1 MTEDASYSDFMAD
14 EQVAVSR
21 AYTGYEKLTDGAY
34 CTLWRA
40 CKDGQWVVV
49 KALQPQYRG
58 RAQYEVLLRKE
69 YDILSMFDSPYVVKV
84 YDYCDIAG
92 FGTSI
97 VMEWIDGVTL
107 KQWLQGSA
115 SPSFPT
121 LPRRSERRRVA
132 IQIVEALKYVHSLQT
147 VHRDLK
153 PSNIMLTRNG
163 CQVKLIDFGLS
174 DTDSFAIFKQ
184 PAGTHGYI
192 SPEQRDGHLT
202 DERNDI
208 YSLGVI
214 LREMHLGWQ
223 WRGIVEKA
231 LKPID
236 RRIGHVTDI
245 PRMLQHRRRAVRT
258 LIVVLSAV
266 LLIGIGFVVYNKTV
280 TPRPQFEVVA
290 RFQYSNMI
298 FESWGG
304 GLATMRTANHSE
316 TTVEVPATVAY
327 NGFEYKVDEV
337 TFHAFQGDARLQAVI
352 MPGGIHVM
360 KAAFRDC
367 PHLTDIYIK
376 GIPPLIGNAQ
386 WPTEIDKV
394 FDAAHFSTVRLH
406 VPKTCRA
413 AYAASPWNRFRMYV
427 YY

>member
-1 MTEDASYSDFMAD
+1 MADDSSYSNFVAG
-14 EQVAVSR
+14 EPVAVSHD
-21 AYTGYEKLTDGAY
+21 YTGFSKVAEGAY

-49 KALQPQYRG
+49 KALKPPYRG
-58 RAQYEVLLRKE
+58 CAQYEMLLRKE

-84 YDYCDIAG
+84 YSYGDVAG
-92 FGTSI
+92 YGSCI

-107 KQWLQGSA
+107 KEWLQGA
-115 SPSFPT
+115 GPQ
-121 LPRRSERRRVA
+121 PRRADRERVA
-132 IQIVEALKYVHSLQT
+132 SELVKAVAYVHSLQA

-153 PSNIMLTRNG
+153 PSNIMITRNG

-184 PAGTHGYI
+184 PAGTTGYI
-192 SPEQRDGHLT
+192 SPEQREGRVT

-214 LREMHLGWQ
+214 LRDMRLGWQ
-223 WRGIVEKA
+223 WHGVIGKA
-231 LKPID
+231 VKPID
-236 RRIGHVTDI
+236 KRIRRVTEI
-245 PRMLQHRRRAVRT
+245 PKMLRWRRRMLRIMT
-258 LIVVLSAV
+258 LVLVAV
-266 LLIGIGFVVYNKTV
+266 LLISTGSVAYHKMM

-304 GLATMRTANHSE
+304 GVATMRPAIQGEH
-316 TTVEVPATVAY
+316 TVEVPATVVY
-327 NGFEYKVDEV
+327 NGFKYKVDEV
-337 TFHAFQGDARLQAVI
+337 TFHAFQGDGYLQAVI
-352 MPGGIHVM
+352 MPGGIHIM
-360 KAAFRDC
+360 ENAFRDC

-376 GIPPLIGNAQ
+376 GAPPVIGNAQ
-386 WPTEIDKV
+386 WPTEIGKV
-394 FDAAHFSTVRLH
+394 FDAVHFSTVRIH

-413 AYAASPWNRFRMYV
+413 AYAASPWNRFRQYV
-427 YY
+427 YF

>member
-1 MTEDASYSDFMAD
+1 MADDSSYSIFVAD
-14 EQVAVSR
+14 KPVAVSHD
-21 AYTGYEKLTDGAY
+21 YTGFSKLADGAY

-49 KALQPQYRG
+49 KALQPPYRG
-58 RAQYEVLLRKE
+58 CAQYEMSLRKE

-84 YDYCDIAG
+84 YSYGDVAG
-92 FGTSI
+92 YGSCI

-107 KQWLQGSA
+107 KEWLHGAGPQ
-115 SPSFPT
+115 
-121 LPRRSERRRVA
+121 PRRADRERVA
-132 IQIVEALKYVHSLQT
+132 LELVKAVAYVHSLQA

-153 PSNIMLTRNG
+153 PSNIMITRNG
-163 CQVKLIDFGLS
+163 SQVKLINFGLS
-174 DTDSFAIFKQ
+174 DTDSFAILKQ
-184 PAGTHGYI
+184 PAGTKGYV
-192 SPEQRDGHLT
+192 SPEQSRGSAT

-208 YSLGVI
+208 YSLGII
-214 LREMHLGWQ
+214 LQDMQLGWL
-223 WRGIVEKA
+223 WHGVVRKA
-231 LKPID
+231 VKPID
-236 RRIGHVTDI
+236 ERIRRVTEI
-245 PRMLQHRRRAVRT
+245 PGMMRRCRRRVRMLA
-258 LIVVLSAV
+258 LVLVAIM
-266 LLIGIGFVVYNKTV
+266 LTGICLVVYNKTV

-316 TTVEVPATVAY
+316 TTVEVPATVAN
-327 NGFEYKVDEV
+327 NGFKYKVDEV

-386 WPTEIDKV
+386 WPTEIDNI
-394 FDAAHFSTVRLH
+394 FDPVHFSTICIH

-413 AYAASPWNRFRMYV
+413 AYAASPWNRFKRYV
-427 YY
+427 CY

>member
-1 MTEDASYSDFMAD
+1 MADDSSYSIFVAD
-14 EQVAVSR
+14 KPVAVSHD
-21 AYTGYEKLTDGAY
+21 YTGFSKLADGAY

-49 KALQPQYRG
+49 KALKPPYRG
-58 RAQYEVLLRKE
+58 CAQYEMSLRKE

-84 YDYCDIAG
+84 YSYGDVAG
-92 FGTSI
+92 YGSCI

-107 KQWLQGSA
+107 KEWLQGA
-115 SPSFPT
+115 GPQ
-121 LPRRSERRRVA
+121 PRRADRERVA
-132 IQIVEALKYVHSLQT
+132 QELVKAVAYVHSRQA

-153 PSNIMLTRNG
+153 PSNIMITRNG

-184 PAGTHGYI
+184 PAGTTGYI
-192 SPEQRDGHLT
+192 SPEQREGRVT

-214 LREMHLGWQ
+214 LHDMRLGWQ
-223 WRGIVEKA
+223 WHGVIDKA
-231 LKPID
+231 VKPID
-236 RRIGHVTDI
+236 KRIRRVTEI
-245 PRMLQHRRRAVRT
+245 PKMLRWRRRMLQIMT
-258 LIVVLSAV
+258 LVLVAV
-266 LLIGIGFVVYNKTV
+266 LLISTGFVAYHEVM

-304 GLATMRTANHSE
+304 GVATMRPAIQGEH
-316 TTVEVPATVAY
+316 TVEVPATVVY
-327 NGFEYKVDEV
+327 NGFKYKVDEV
-337 TFHAFQGDARLQAVI
+337 TFHAFQGNGQLQAVI
-352 MPGGIHVM
+352 MPGGIHIM
-360 KAAFRDC
+360 KDAFRDC
-367 PHLTDIYIK
+367 PHLTDLYIK
-376 GIPPLIGNAQ
+376 GAPPSIGNAQ

-394 FDAAHFSTVRLH
+394 FDAAHFSAVRIH

-413 AYAASPWNRFRMYV
+413 AYAASPWNRFKRYV
-427 YY
+427 YF

>member
-1 MTEDASYSDFMAD
+1 MADDSSYSNFVAG
-14 EQVAVSR
+14 EPVAVSHD
-21 AYTGYEKLTDGAY
+21 YTGFSKVVEGAY

-49 KALQPQYRG
+49 KALKPNYRG
-58 RAQYEVLLRKE
+58 CAQYEMLLRKE

-84 YDYCDIAG
+84 YSYGDVADYG
-92 FGTSI
+92 SSI

-107 KQWLQGSA
+107 KEWLQGA
-115 SPSFPT
+115 GPQ
-121 LPRRSERRRVA
+121 PRRADRERVA
-132 IQIVEALKYVHSLQT
+132 MELVKAVAYVHSRQA

-153 PSNIMLTRNG
+153 PSNIMITRNG

-184 PAGTHGYI
+184 PAGTTGYI
-192 SPEQRDGHLT
+192 SPEQREGRVT

-214 LREMHLGWQ
+214 LRDMRLGWQ
-223 WRGIVEKA
+223 WHGVIDKA
-231 LKPID
+231 VKPID
-236 RRIGHVTDI
+236 KRIRRVTEI
-245 PRMLQHRRRAVRT
+245 PKMLRWRRRMLRIMT
-258 LIVVLSAV
+258 LVLVAV
-266 LLIGIGFVVYNKTV
+266 LLISTGFVAYHEMM

-298 FESWGG
+298 FESWGRG
-304 GLATMRTANHSE
+304 VATMRPAIQGE
-316 TTVEVPATVAY
+316 RTVEVPATVVY
-327 NGFEYKVDEV
+327 NGFKYKVDEV
-337 TFHAFQGDARLQAVI
+337 TFHAFQGDGQLQAVI
-352 MPGGIHVM
+352 MPGGIHIM
-360 KAAFRDC
+360 EDAFRDC

-376 GIPPLIGNAQ
+376 GAPPSIGNAQ

-394 FDAAHFSTVRLH
+394 FDAAHFSTVRIH

-413 AYAASPWNRFRMYV
+413 AYATSPWNRFKRYV
-427 YY
+427 YF